1 MRGISKYAVDP
12 SKIFQMSDAE
22 LKQYIRGG
30 YKKRISSKI
39 RRTKRSE
46 FADFSELLQD
56 LEMVEGRVGHLS
68 GATRGLTQQQLRN
81 KALGI
86 SQLFRISETPA
97 QLEREGYDNI
107 KNFFREPRFTRR
119 FIEGIHRNQT
129 MLKKLAN
136 KNDKFIRDILGSEQ
150 IAQIVEEN
158 EGDDQEMYRKLLLAT
173 SDVLDMY
180 EDEEKE
186 AALQE
191 WDSVYT
197 YEGDQQWSD
206 DEGNIVDVYSEWKW
220 GY

>member
-1 MRGISKYAVDP
+1 MRGISKYAIDP
-12 SKIFQMSDAE
+12 SRIFQMSDAE

-30 YKKRISSKI
+30 YKTIESKI
-39 RRTKRSE
+39 RRIRKSE
-46 FADFSELLQD
+46 FADFSEMLQE
-56 LEMVEGRVGHLS
+56 LEMVEGRIGHLS

-97 QLEREGYDNI
+97 QLNREGYDNI

-119 FIEGIHRNQT
+119 FIEGIHRNRT

-180 EDEEKE
+180 EDDEKE

-191 WDSVYT
+191 WDAVYT